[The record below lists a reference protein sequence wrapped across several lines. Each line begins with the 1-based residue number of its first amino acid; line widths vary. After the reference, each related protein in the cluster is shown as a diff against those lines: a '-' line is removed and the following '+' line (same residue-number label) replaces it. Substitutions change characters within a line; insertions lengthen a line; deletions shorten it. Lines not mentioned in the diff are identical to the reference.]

1 MKKLLLEINRYK
13 QLMNIVLLTESGKV
27 VDEFLPIGA
36 KSVDNLTK
44 QGVDFANDLSKLSD
58 EFTNRG
64 IKTFD
69 DLTAVVASKNPTIDP
84 KNITDD
90 MIKAYIKSDDKLY
103 NSILAKSAAAA
114 TVEADILVKSV
125 DLKKIFSNNIEQLN
139 AYNTYLSYAPS
150 IRNIDTLIQGVDD
163 SIAELNKTIDEIQTG
178 KVPGV
183 TTVPKDLEELY
194 EQLLG
199 KKVEL
204 TEYKNKD
211 VSPAKVVDDLSSVKW
226 GNLGNGFT
234 ISNKI
239 TNYGGRYTVMV
250 KDANGRLRPF
260 YQRTG
265 GGTRAG
271 DPDEGWAAKGNWVPF
286 YGIADVSFY
295 RIINEETQE
304 WGWKRTKGWMI
315 KPENGRQGEEGDEA
329 ISKLLADVAGT
340 NGIKDVDYGFGN
352 LYKSMTN
359 TESTSGMNTWL
370 RSFGYEITPENGYL
384 KVANP
389 NRVIVNG
396 IP

>member
-1 MKKLLLEINRYK
+1 MEKLLLEINRYK
-13 QLMNIVLLTESGKV
+13 QLMNIVLLTEGGKV
-27 VDEFLPIGA
+27 VDEILPISA
-36 KSVDNLTK
+36 RSVDNLTK

-58 EFTNRG
+58 EFTNQG

-69 DLTAVVASKNPTIDP
+69 DLLSVVATKNPTIP
-84 KNITDD
+84 NITDD
-90 MIKAYIKSDDKLY
+90 MIKSYIKNNEKLY
-103 NSILAKSAAAA
+103 NSILAKAAAAA

-150 IRNIDTLIQGVDD
+150 IRNIDTLIKGVDD
-163 SIAELNKTIDEIQTG
+163 SITELNKVIDEIQTG

-211 VSPAKVVDDLSSVKW
+211 VSPAKVVDNLSSVKW

-239 TNYGGRYTVMV
+239 TNYSGRYVVMV
-250 KDANGRLRPF
+250 KEGNGRLRPF

-265 GGTRAG
+265 GGG
-271 DPDEGWAAKGNWVPF
+271 EDQGWAAKGNWVPF
-286 YGIADVSFY
+286 YGIADVTLMTREGLK
-295 RIINEETQE
+295 RID
-304 WGWKRTKGWMI
+304 GWMI
-315 KPENGRQGEEGDEA
+315 KPENGRMGENGDDI
-329 ISKLLADVAGT
+329 ISKLIGDVVGT
-340 NGIKDVDYGFGN
+340 NGVKNVDYGIGNFGN
-352 LYKSMTN
+352 SMT
-359 TESTSGMNTWL
+359 STPSHSAMNTWL
-370 RSFGYEITPENGYL
+370 RSFGYEITPQSGSL
-384 KVANP
+384 KTLKPPSV
-389 NRVIVNG
+389 VNG

>member
-13 QLMNIVLLTESGKV
+13 QLMNIVLLTEGGKV
-27 VDEFLPIGA
+27 VDEFIPISA
-36 KSVDNLTK
+36 RSVDNLTK

-69 DLTAVVASKNPTIDP
+69 DLLSVVATKNPTIP
-84 KNITDD
+84 NITDD
-90 MIKAYIKSDDKLY
+90 MIKSYIKNNEKLY
-103 NSILAKSAAAA
+103 NSILAKAAAAA

-150 IRNIDTLIQGVDD
+150 IRNIDTLIKGVDD
-163 SIAELNKTIDEIQTG
+163 SITELNKVIDEIQTG

-211 VSPAKVVDDLSSVKW
+211 VSPAKVVDNLSSVKW

-271 DPDEGWAAKGNWVPF
+271 DPDEGWASPGNWVPF
-286 YGIADVSFY
+286 YGTADVSFW
-295 RIINEETQE
+295 RLNKETQE
-304 WGWKRTKGWMI
+304 WEWKRTNGWMI

-340 NGIKDVDYGFGN
+340 NGVKDVDYGFGN

-359 TESTSGMNTWL
+359 TESSSGMNTWL

-384 KVANP
+384 KVADP

>member
-13 QLMNIVLLTESGKV
+13 QLMNIVLLTEQGKA
-27 VDEFLPIGA
+27 VDSFIPISA
-36 KSVDNLTK
+36 RSVDNLTK

-58 EFTNRG
+58 EFTNQG

-69 DLTAVVASKNPTIDP
+69 DLLSVVASKNPTIDP

-90 MIKAYIKSDDKLY
+90 MIKSYIKNDDKLY
-103 NSILAKSAAAA
+103 KSILAKAAAAA
-114 TVEADILVKSV
+114 TVEADILVKSA

-150 IRNIDTLIQGVDD
+150 IRNIDTLIKGVDD
-163 SIAELNKTIDEIQTG
+163 SITELNKTIDEIQTG

-211 VSPAKVVDDLSSVKW
+211 VSPAKVVDNLSSVKW

-239 TNYGGRYTVMV
+239 TNYSGRYVVMV
-250 KDANGRLRPF
+250 KEGNGRLRPF

-265 GGTRAG
+265 GGTSAG
-271 DPDEGWAAKGNWVPF
+271 DAPEGWAAKGNWVPF
-286 YGIADVSFY
+286 YGIADISMW
-295 RIINEETQE
+295 RLNKETQKWE
-304 WGWKRTKGWMI
+304 WQRIKTWFI
-315 KPENGRQGEEGDEA
+315 KPKGSRQGEEGDEA

-352 LYKSMTN
+352 LDKSITN
-359 TESTSGMNTWL
+359 TESASGLNTWL
-370 RSFGYEITPENGYL
+370 RNFGYEITPENGSL
-384 KVANP
+384 KQN
-389 NRVIVNG
+389 NRIIVHG

>member
-1 MKKLLLEINRYK
+1 MEKLLLEINRYK

-27 VDEFLPIGA
+27 VDEFIPISA
-36 KSVDNLTK
+36 RSVDNLTK

-69 DLTAVVASKNPTIDP
+69 DLLSVVATKNPTIP
-84 KNITDD
+84 NITDD
-90 MIKAYIKSDDKLY
+90 MIKSYIKNNEKLY
-103 NSILAKSAAAA
+103 NSILAKAAAAA

-125 DLKKIFSNNIEQLN
+125 DLKKIFSNNMEQLN

-150 IRNIDTLIQGVDD
+150 IRNIDTLIKGVDD
-163 SIAELNKTIDEIQTG
+163 SITELNKVIDEIQTG

-211 VSPAKVVDDLSSVKW
+211 VSPAKVVDNLSSVKW

-271 DPDEGWAAKGNWVPF
+271 DPDEGWASPGNWVPF
-286 YGIADVSFY
+286 YGTADVSFW
-295 RIINEETQE
+295 RLNKETQE
-304 WGWKRTKGWMI
+304 WEWKRTNGWMI

-340 NGIKDVDYGFGN
+340 NGVKDVDYGFGN

-359 TESTSGMNTWL
+359 TESSSGMNTWL

-384 KVANP
+384 KVADP

>member
-1 MKKLLLEINRYK
+1 MEKLLLEINRYK
-13 QLMNIVLLTESGKV
+13 QLMNIVLLTEGGKV
-27 VDEFLPIGA
+27 VDEILPISA
-36 KSVDNLTK
+36 RSVDNLTK

-58 EFTNRG
+58 EFTNQG

-69 DLTAVVASKNPTIDP
+69 DLLSVVATKNPTIP
-84 KNITDD
+84 NITDD
-90 MIKAYIKSDDKLY
+90 MIKSYIKNNEKLY
-103 NSILAKSAAAA
+103 NSILAKAAAAA

-150 IRNIDTLIQGVDD
+150 IRNIDTLIKGVDD
-163 SIAELNKTIDEIQTG
+163 SITELNKTIDEIQTG

-211 VSPAKVVDDLSSVKW
+211 VSPAKVVDNLSSVKW

-239 TNYGGRYTVMV
+239 INYSDRYVVML

-271 DPDEGWAAKGNWVPF
+271 DSPEGWSLPGNWVPF
-286 YGIADVSFY
+286 YGTADVSIW
-295 RIINEETQE
+295 RLNKETQKWE
-304 WGWKRTKGWMI
+304 WKRTDGWMI

-329 ISKLLADVAGT
+329 ISKLLADVVGT

-359 TESTSGMNTWL
+359 TESPSGMNTWL

-384 KVANP
+384 KVADP
-389 NRVIVNG
+389 NRVRVNG

>member
-13 QLMNIVLLTESGKV
+13 QLMNIVLLTEQGKA
-27 VDEFLPIGA
+27 VDAFLPIGA

-58 EFTNRG
+58 EFTNQG

-69 DLTAVVASKNPTIDP
+69 DLLSVVATKNPTIP
-84 KNITDD
+84 NITDD
-90 MIKAYIKSDDKLY
+90 MIKSYIKNNEKLY
-103 NSILAKSAAAA
+103 NSILAKAAAAA

-150 IRNIDTLIQGVDD
+150 IRNIDTLIKGVDA
-163 SIAELNKTIDEIQTG
+163 SITELNKTIDEIQTG

-211 VSPAKVVDDLSSVKW
+211 VSPTKVVDNLSSVKW
-226 GNLGNGFT
+226 GNLGNGFI

-250 KDANGRLRPF
+250 KDPNGRLRPF

-265 GGTRAG
+265 GGTRVG
-271 DPDEGWAAKGNWVPF
+271 DAPEGWAAAGNWVPF
-286 YGIADVSFY
+286 YGTADVSMW
-295 RIINEETQE
+295 RLNDKTKE
-304 WGWKRTKGWMI
+304 WGWQRTDGWFI
-315 KPENGRQGEEGDEA
+315 KPKGGRQGEEGDEA

-352 LYKSMTN
+352 LYKSITN
-359 TESTSGMNTWL
+359 TESASDLNTWL
-370 RSFGYEITPENGYL
+370 RNLGYEITPENGYL
-384 KVANP
+384 NGADP
-389 NRVIVNG
+389 NRIIVHG

>member
-1 MKKLLLEINRYK
+1 MEKLLLEINRYK
-13 QLMNIVLLTESGKV
+13 QLMNIVLLTEGGKV
-27 VDEFLPIGA
+27 VDEILPISA
-36 KSVDNLTK
+36 RSVDNLTK

-58 EFTNRG
+58 EFTNQG

-69 DLTAVVASKNPTIDP
+69 DLLSVVATKNPTIP
-84 KNITDD
+84 NITDD
-90 MIKAYIKSDDKLY
+90 MIKSYIKNNEKLY
-103 NSILAKSAAAA
+103 NSILAKAAAAA

-163 SIAELNKTIDEIQTG
+163 SIAELNKAIDEIQTG

-199 KKVEL
+199 KKIEL

-211 VSPAKVVDDLSSVKW
+211 VSPAKVVDNLSSVKW

-239 TNYGGRYTVMV
+239 INYSDRYVVMV
-250 KDANGRLRPF
+250 KEGNGRLRPF

-271 DPDEGWAAKGNWVPF
+271 DTDEGWASPGNWVPF
-286 YGIADVSFY
+286 YGTADVSFL
-295 RIINEETQE
+295 RLNKETQIWE
-304 WGWKRTKGWMI
+304 WKRTNGWMI

-329 ISKLLADVAGT
+329 ISKLLADVVGT

-359 TESTSGMNTWL
+359 TESSSGMNTWL

-384 KVANP
+384 KTADP

>member
-13 QLMNIVLLTESGKV
+13 QLMNIVLLTEGGKV

-58 EFTNRG
+58 EFTNQG

-69 DLTAVVASKNPTIDP
+69 DLLSVVATKNPTIP
-84 KNITDD
+84 NITDD
-90 MIKAYIKSDDKLY
+90 MIKSYIKNNEKLY
-103 NSILAKSAAAA
+103 NSILAKAAAAA

-125 DLKKIFSNNIEQLN
+125 DLKKIFSNNMEQLN

-150 IRNIDTLIQGVDD
+150 IRNIDTLIKGVDD
-163 SIAELNKTIDEIQTG
+163 SITELNKVIDEIQTG

-271 DPDEGWAAKGNWVPF
+271 DPDEGWASPGNWVPF
-286 YGIADVSFY
+286 YGTADVSFW
-295 RIINEETQE
+295 RLNKETQE
-304 WGWKRTKGWMI
+304 WEWKRTNGWMI

-340 NGIKDVDYGFGN
+340 NGVKDVDYGFGN

-359 TESTSGMNTWL
+359 TESSSGMNTWL

-384 KVANP
+384 KVADP

>member
-13 QLMNIVLLTESGKV
+13 QLMNIVLLTEGGKV

-58 EFTNRG
+58 EFTNQG

-69 DLTAVVASKNPTIDP
+69 DLLSVVATKNPTIP
-84 KNITDD
+84 NITDD
-90 MIKAYIKSDDKLY
+90 MIKSYIKNNEKLY
-103 NSILAKSAAAA
+103 NSILAKAAAAA

-125 DLKKIFSNNIEQLN
+125 DLKKIFSNNMEQLN

-150 IRNIDTLIQGVDD
+150 IRNIDTLIKGVDD
-163 SIAELNKTIDEIQTG
+163 SITELNKVIDEIQTG

-211 VSPAKVVDDLSSVKW
+211 VSPAKVVDNLSSVKW

-271 DPDEGWAAKGNWVPF
+271 DPDEGWASPGNWVPF
-286 YGIADVSFY
+286 YGTADVSFW
-295 RIINEETQE
+295 RLNKETQE
-304 WGWKRTKGWMI
+304 WEWKRTNGWMI

-340 NGIKDVDYGFGN
+340 NGVKDVDYGFGN

-359 TESTSGMNTWL
+359 TESSSGMNTWL

-384 KVANP
+384 KVADP

>member
-13 QLMNIVLLTESGKV
+13 QLMNIVLLTEGGKV

-58 EFTNRG
+58 EFTNQG

-69 DLTAVVASKNPTIDP
+69 DLTAVVASKNPTIP
-84 KNITDD
+84 NITDD
-90 MIKAYIKSDDKLY
+90 MIKAYIKNDDKLY
-103 NSILAKSAAAA
+103 NSILAKAASAAAA
-114 TVEADILVKSV
+114 EADILVKSV
-125 DLKKIFSNNIEQLN
+125 DLKKIFSNNMKQLN
-139 AYNTYLSYAPS
+139 AYNIYLSYAPS

-163 SIAELNKTIDEIQTG
+163 SIAELNKAIDEIQTG

-211 VSPAKVVDDLSSVKW
+211 VSPAKVVDNLSSVKW

-239 TNYGGRYTVMV
+239 TNYSDRYVVMV
-250 KDANGRLRPF
+250 KEGNGRLRPF

-265 GGTRAG
+265 GGTSAG
-271 DPDEGWAAKGNWVPF
+271 DPDEGWASTGNWVPF
-286 YGIADVSFY
+286 YGTADVTFL
-295 RIINEETQE
+295 RLNEETQKWE
-304 WGWKRTKGWMI
+304 WKRTNGWMI

-329 ISKLLADVAGT
+329 ISKLLADVVGT

-359 TESTSGMNTWL
+359 TESSSGMNTWL

-384 KVANP
+384 KTADP
-389 NRVIVNG
+389 NRAILNG